1 MITADKQNG
10 LIFDIKRFSLHDGP
24 GIRTTIFFK
33 GCPLSCVWCQNPE
46 SISCKPQI
54 LFYPSRCLHCGACV
68 AVCPN
73 NKLDASNCKLCGAC
87 TEACY
92 SQARVIAG
100 KSISL
105 QQLLKTI
112 EKDKVFY
119 NESNGGVTFS
129 GGEPMQQIDFLR
141 EVLKYCSANNINTA
155 VDTSGYTEWANFESI
170 LNLTNLFLFDIKHLN
185 NSIHKKYTGVEN
197 TLILNNL
204 KKLADSETNIVIRI
218 PLVDGFNDNTA
229 YFKQVAEFIYNL
241 PGTQRVEILA
251 CHNFAEA
258 KYLAMNKQMQ
268 YLKPNERKL
277 EEFKKILGSVG
288 ILEGEIEV

>member
-54 LFYPSRCLHCGACV
+54 LFHQSRCLHCGACV

-73 NKLDASNCKLCGAC
+73 HKLDTSHCELCGTC

-92 SQARVIAG
+92 SQSRVIVG
-100 KSISL
+100 KTLPL
-105 QQLLKTI
+105 QQLLQTL
-112 EKDKVFY
+112 ERDKVFY
-119 NESNGGVTFS
+119 NESGGGVTFS

-141 EVLKYCSANNINTA
+141 EVLRYCSANNINTA
-155 VDTSGYTEWANFESI
+155 IDTSGYTEWKNFESI
-170 LNLTNLFLFDIKHLN
+170 LDLTNLFLFDIKHLD
-185 NSIHKKYTGVEN
+185 NSIHKKFTGVEN
-197 TLILNNL
+197 AQILSNL
-204 KKLADSETNIVIRI
+204 KKLANSKTNIILRI
-218 PLVDGFNDNTA
+218 PLVGGFNDNTA
-229 YFKQVAEFIYNL
+229 FFQQTAEFIKEL

-258 KYLAMNKQMQ
+258 KYLAMNKQVY
-268 YLKPNERKL
+268 YLKPTEGKL
-277 EEFKKILGSVG
+277 EEFKKVLSSAG
-288 ILEGEIEV
+288 ILEGEIEA